1 MRRCRKCAEDREAS
15 EFDTVVDGDMTF
27 VESVCRACKADELAS
42 RAAKPT
48 RKEIALPIAAR
59 TEQFVSLRPK
69 HRDAV
74 KAAMLSHKD
83 VPDAEK
89 LLSSP
94 CAYSGECP
102 ALGIDYFD
110 GTPVPAAFPVKAAKG
125 KLAPATFAALCRS
138 MTAGHKLDTQR
149 ARSAM
154 GIAARYDAVRKQ
166 GFEVMCAAVSE
177 NFDDE
182 RFQALSKSKR

>member
-27 VESVCRACKADELAS
+27 IESVCQTCNSLAVP
-42 RAAKPT
+42 RPK

-59 TEQFVSLRPK
+59 TEPFVSLRPK

-74 KAAMLSHKD
+74 KAALLSHKD
-83 VPDAEK
+83 VPDAER

-94 CAYSGECP
+94 CAYSGDCP

-110 GTPVPAAFPVKAAKG
+110 GTPLPAAFPVKAAKG
-125 KLAPATFAALCRS
+125 RLAPAAFAALCRS
-138 MTAGHKLDTQR
+138 MAAGDRLDTQR

-154 GIAARYDAVRKQ
+154 GMAARYDAVRKQ
-166 GFEVMCAAVSE
+166 GFDAMCAAVAT
-177 NFDDE
+177 NFEDE
-182 RFQALSKSKR
+182 RFEALSKSRR